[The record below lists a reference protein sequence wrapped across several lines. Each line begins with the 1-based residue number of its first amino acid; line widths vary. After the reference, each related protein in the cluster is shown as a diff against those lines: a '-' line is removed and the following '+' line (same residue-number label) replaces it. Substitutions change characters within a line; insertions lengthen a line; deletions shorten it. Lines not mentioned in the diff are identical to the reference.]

1 MRFAVLAP
9 QWERRRCPRRTT
21 PIGGGRL
28 AGGTF
33 GELARGEARRDSVK
47 ATAVLSE
54 CRRLKIDLVEY
65 VYRSEEVEYGHSRA
79 EVDAHLDEMWAL
91 MGKAM
96 ERGLSAEGVL
106 PGSLHLERRARK
118 LYGRFLEQLPHFH
131 VLSPEASL
139 ASIYAIA
146 VAEENAAG
154 GSVVTAPT
162 CGSCGV
168 VPACLRVVEEK
179 MDVHRDGIRGALLV
193 AGWVGAVIA
202 ANASISG
209 AEVGCQGEI
218 GAASAMA
225 AGAVCYLL
233 GGSIQDQV
241 DRAAESALEHYLG
254 LTCDPVDGLVQIP
267 CIERNAAGAVSALNA
282 ASLAMISGGGDR
294 VSFDAVVDAMR
305 RTGRDLDAATRRR
318 RSAGSRQRRASRTRP
333 PFLGSPRRPCAL
345 LTLRRG
351 RLCATAE
358 RVGGEP
364 FVRSA
369 RKGVRRAGR
378 QRRSAARLGEARG
391 SSRCGGSRPGT
402 CSFPTACPTNS
413 PDGVGHG
420 DQPRPEGRS
429 FLTEPVGGDRPGV
442 KEAADDARDAQLRP
456 RVGEA
461 GEDDVDAGA
470 ADRAEDPEVSERRR
484 R

>member
-1 MRFAVLAP
+1 VTTFPAALPSVFEILKPAVGPSSSHTLGPMYAASAFARRAAAAGLRGGSGRIRVTLYGSLALTGRGHLTDAAIAAGLAGYGPRELAGTTLAEVQEQVRREGRVRAGEREFLFDADRDVIFDAAPHEPPHPNTMRFALLAADGA
-9 QWERRRCPRRTT
+9 EALAETYYS
-21 PIGGGRL
+21 IGGGRL

-33 GELARGEARRDSVK
+33 GELVRGTARRGSVK

-54 CRRLKIDLVEY
+54 CQRLRIDLVEY
-65 VYRSEEVEYGHSRA
+65 VYRSEEAEYGHSRS

-96 ERGLSAEGVL
+96 ERGLSADGVL
-106 PGSLHLERRARK
+106 PGSLRLERRARK

-154 GSVVTAPT
+154 GAVVTAPT

-179 MDVHRDGIRGALLV
+179 MGLRREQIRGALAV
-193 AGWVGAVIA
+193 AGWIGAVIA

-233 GGSIQDQV
+233 GGTVSDQV
-241 DRAAESALEHYLG
+241 DRAAESAMEHYLG

-294 VSFDAVVDAMR
+294 VSFDDVVDAMR
-305 RTGRDLDAATRRR
+305 RTGRDLDARYKETALGGLAAT
-318 RSAGSRQRRASRTRP
+318 
-333 PFLGSPRRPCAL
+333 
-345 LTLRRG
+345 
-351 RLCATAE
+351 
-358 RVGGEP
+358 
-364 FVRSA
+364 
-369 RKGVRRAGR
+369 
-378 QRRSAARLGEARG
+378 
-391 SSRCGGSRPGT
+391 PGI
-402 CSFPTACPTNS
+402 
-413 PDGVGHG
+413 
-420 DQPRPEGRS
+420 
-429 FLTEPVGGDRPGV
+429 
-442 KEAADDARDAQLRP
+442 
-456 RVGEA
+456 
-461 GEDDVDAGA
+461 ED
-470 ADRAEDPEVSERRR
+470 
-484 R
+484 

>member
-1 MRFAVLAP
+1 MTPSPAALPSIFEILKPAVGPSSSHTLGPIVAAREFARRAAAAGRGKGADRIRVTLYGSLALTGRGHLTDAAIAVGLAGYGPRELVGTTLAEVQEQVRKAGRVRVGERKFLFDADRDVVFNAVPRDLPHPNTMRFAVLTADGN
-9 QWERRRCPRRTT
+9 EALSETYIS
-21 PIGGGRL
+21 IGGGRL
-28 AGGTF
+28 AGGSF
-33 GELARGEARRDSVK
+33 GELDRGGARRDSVK
-47 ATAVLSE
+47 ATAVLSA
-54 CRRLKIDLVEY
+54 CRRLGIDLVEH
-65 VYRSEEVEYGHSRA
+65 VYRSEEAEHGHSRS

-96 ERGLSAEGVL
+96 ERGLSADGVL

-154 GSVVTAPT
+154 GAVVTAPT

-179 MDVHRDGIRGALLV
+179 MDIHREGIRGALLV
-193 AGWVGAVIA
+193 AGWIGAVVA

-233 GGSIQDQV
+233 GGSIEDQI

-294 VSFDAVVDAMR
+294 VSFDDVVDAMR
-305 RTGRDLDAATRRR
+305 RTGRDLDARYKETALGGLAT
-318 RSAGSRQRRASRTRP
+318 T
-333 PFLGSPRRPCAL
+333 
-345 LTLRRG
+345 
-351 RLCATAE
+351 
-358 RVGGEP
+358 
-364 FVRSA
+364 
-369 RKGVRRAGR
+369 
-378 QRRSAARLGEARG
+378 
-391 SSRCGGSRPGT
+391 PGI
-402 CSFPTACPTNS
+402 
-413 PDGVGHG
+413 
-420 DQPRPEGRS
+420 
-429 FLTEPVGGDRPGV
+429 
-442 KEAADDARDAQLRP
+442 
-456 RVGEA
+456 
-461 GEDDVDAGA
+461 ED
-470 ADRAEDPEVSERRR
+470 
-484 R
+484 

>member
-1 MRFAVLAP
+1 MVAAREFVRLAAAKRLAGDRIRVTFFGSLALTGRGHLSDQAVAAGLAGYGPRELAGTSLSEVADKVRAEGRVRAGGDEFLFDVDRDIVFDSSRSPLPHPNTMRFAVVDSTGSEASS
-9 QWERRRCPRRTT
+9 ETYAS
-21 PIGGGRL
+21 IGGGRL

-33 GELARGEARRDSVK
+33 GPLPGPSSAPGAASRGRGSAGAVVSACAREG
-47 ATAVLSE
+47 
-54 CRRLKIDLVEY
+54 IDLVEH
-65 VYRSEEVEYGHSRA
+65 VYRIEESEYGHSRS
-79 EVDAHLDEMWAL
+79 EVNSHLDEMWAL
-91 MGKAM
+91 MRSATD
-96 ERGLSAEGVL
+96 RGLAAEGIL
-106 PGSLHLERRARK
+106 PGSLRLERRARS
-118 LYGRFLEQLPHFH
+118 LYARFLEQLPHFH

-179 MDVHRDGIRGALLV
+179 MGLRPEQIRGALAV
-193 AGWVGAVIA
+193 AGWIGAVIA

-233 GGSIQDQV
+233 GGNVSDQV

-254 LTCDPVDGLVQIP
+254 LTCDPIDGLVQIP

-305 RTGRDLDAATRRR
+305 RTGRDLDARYKETALGGLAT
-318 RSAGSRQRRASRTRP
+318 T
-333 PFLGSPRRPCAL
+333 
-345 LTLRRG
+345 
-351 RLCATAE
+351 
-358 RVGGEP
+358 
-364 FVRSA
+364 
-369 RKGVRRAGR
+369 
-378 QRRSAARLGEARG
+378 
-391 SSRCGGSRPGT
+391 PGI
-402 CSFPTACPTNS
+402 
-413 PDGVGHG
+413 
-420 DQPRPEGRS
+420 
-429 FLTEPVGGDRPGV
+429 
-442 KEAADDARDAQLRP
+442 
-456 RVGEA
+456 
-461 GEDDVDAGA
+461 ED
-470 ADRAEDPEVSERRR
+470 
-484 R
+484 